1 MRRLYFLVPDVETAR
16 RIHDDLLL
24 ARIGERHI
32 HVIARA
38 GVPMEDLP
46 EAALAQRSDLIPA
59 LQRGTAAGGLTG
71 MLAGI
76 IVIAFPPADL
86 VLGGVAILALGL
98 AGAGFGAL
106 MSTMVG
112 VGLPSSRISKYGEA
126 IDRGELLMMLDVP
139 KGRVAEI
146 DALIKERHPEAE
158 IGGTEPH
165 IPAFP

>member
-1 MRRLYFLVPDVETAR
+1 MRRLYFLVPDVETTR

-24 ARIGERHI
+24 ARVGEPHI
-32 HVIARA
+32 HVIARP

-59 LQRGTAAGGLTG
+59 LQRGTAAGGVTG
-71 MLAGI
+71 MVAGI
-76 IVIAFPPADL
+76 VVIAFPPADL

-112 VGLPSSRISKYGEA
+112 VGLPNSRIRRYGDA
-126 IDRGELLMMLDVP
+126 IDRGELLMMVDVP
-139 KGRVAEI
+139 KARIDEI
-146 DALIKERHPEAE
+146 QALIKQHHPRARVA
-158 IGGTEPH
+158 GTEPR